1 MPPLLK
7 ISRLLWSS
15 RLIVL
20 IAVFA
25 SLVTALL
32 VFLITTLWVYR
43 LTVEVFSTLLLS
55 EPELYEKRILTHVI
69 KIIDG
74 YLLATV
80 MLIFSLGLFELFIAP
95 IRQAQ
100 ASASRALDIHN
111 LDDLKNR
118 LGKVVVMIM
127 IVKMFE
133 HAIQMP
139 LETPLDLLTFAGSL
153 TLVGLA
159 LFLSHSGLMILR
171 EEPRER

>member
-1 MPPLLK
+1 M
-7 ISRLLWSS
+7 
-15 RLIVL
+15 
-20 IAVFA
+20 IA
-25 SLVTALL
+25 
-32 VFLITTLWVYR
+32 
-43 LTVEVFSTLLLS
+43 
-55 EPELYEKRILTHVI
+55 HVI
-69 KIIDG
+69 KVIDS

-80 MLIFSLGLFELFIAP
+80 LLIFALGLFELFIAP

-118 LGKVVVMIM
+118 LGKVVLMIM

-139 LETPLDLLTFAGSL
+139 LRTPLDLLIFAGSL

-159 LFLSHSGLMILR
+159 LFLSHSGLTILK
-171 EEPRER
+171 EPNAHD